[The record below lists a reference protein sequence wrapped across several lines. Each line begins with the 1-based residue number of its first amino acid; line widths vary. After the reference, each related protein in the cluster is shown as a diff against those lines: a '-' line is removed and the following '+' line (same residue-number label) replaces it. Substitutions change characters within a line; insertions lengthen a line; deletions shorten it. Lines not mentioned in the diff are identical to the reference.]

1 MTRAR
6 RVFLRRIKRRKIGLK
21 CYIFLCLL
29 KREMTRLLRYVD
41 PAIAVHPY
49 MKCDVVFKRAVDQFY
64 VCLDHFYECFR

>member
-1 MTRAR
+1 
-6 RVFLRRIKRRKIGLK
+6 
-21 CYIFLCLL
+21 
-29 KREMTRLLRYVD
+29 MTRLLRYVD